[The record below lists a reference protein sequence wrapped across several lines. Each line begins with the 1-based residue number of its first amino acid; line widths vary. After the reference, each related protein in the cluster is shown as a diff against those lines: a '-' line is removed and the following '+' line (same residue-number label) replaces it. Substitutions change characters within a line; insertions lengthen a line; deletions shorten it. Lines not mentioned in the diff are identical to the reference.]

1 MIQRAALLTDLYELT
16 MMQGYHRYGL
26 HHGAVFD
33 MFFRRQPFGGGFSV
47 FAGLDDLLSTIEGLR
62 FESDDITYLKSL
74 DLFDDAFLEY
84 LANFRFSGDI
94 WAVPEGTL
102 VFPHE
107 PLIRVHTTILEAQLI
122 ESMLLNTINFQTLV
136 ATKTARVYLA
146 SEGGSIAEFG
156 LRRAQGVDGA
166 LSAARAAYIG
176 GAASTSNTLAGK
188 QFGIPVTGTM
198 AHSWVMAF
206 SSEREAFERYAEL
219 YPDKTILLID
229 TYDTLGSGIDNAI
242 AVGTALQKD
251 GKRLGVRL
259 DSGDIQYLSKQVRR
273 RLDDAGLRDALIAVS
288 NELDEQIVHQL
299 VSANSPVD
307 LWGVGTQLVTGGGD
321 PSLTG
326 VYKLSAKEDAAG
338 GYQPTMKVSDN
349 PEKSTNPGIK
359 QVYRFYGKNKYPIA
373 DLIALEEEQSDW
385 GGQDRKG
392 PVKFY
397 HPSGDYRSFRLDS
410 YHSFE
415 PLLQRHMQGGKRV
428 IPSPSLSEIRE
439 RTLANLRCLD
449 ETYTR
454 IINPHIYKVSV
465 SKGLRTLKQ
474 KFLARH
480 HADSRMGTR
489 AGRRPDRQWCRPTS
503 HRRSDAD
510 R

>member
-47 FAGLDDLLSTIEGLR
+47 FAGLDDLLSTIENLR
-62 FESDDITYLKSL
+62 FEADDIAYLESL
-74 DLFDDAFLEY
+74 QLFDDAFLEY
-84 LANFRFSGDI
+84 LSNFRFSGDI

-102 VFPHE
+102 VFPQE
-107 PLIRVHTTILEAQLI
+107 PLMRVHTSILEAQLI

-136 ATKTARVYLA
+136 ATKTARIYLA
-146 SEGGSIAEFG
+146 SEEGSIAEFG

-206 SSEREAFERYAEL
+206 ASEREAFERYAEL

-229 TYDTLGSGIDNAI
+229 TYDTLGSGVENAI
-242 AVGTALQKD
+242 AVGTELQKQ

-273 RLDDAGLRDALIAVS
+273 RLDKAGLRDALITVS

-326 VYKLSAKEDAAG
+326 VYKLCAKEDPG
-338 GYQPTMKVSDN
+338 GTYQPTMKVSDN

-373 DLIALEEEQSDW
+373 DLIALEEQPPD
-385 GGQDRKG
+385 GNG
-392 PVKFY
+392 PINFY

-428 IPSPSLSEIRE
+428 IPSPALPEIRE
-439 RTLANLRCLD
+439 QTLANLQCLD
-449 ETYTR
+449 ETYKR

-465 SKGLRTLKQ
+465 SKGLRQLKQ
-474 KFLARH
+474 GFLAGYL
-480 HADSRMGTR
+480 A
-489 AGRRPDRQWCRPTS
+489 
-503 HRRSDAD
+503 DAD
-510 R
+510 GDADGDGGTEGGGAAPPPAESGVDR